1 MRLTLTRTASLTLF
15 PSRSSRSEIK
25 SKSTIKS
32 KNSLGRKSAFTLIEL
47 MVVVGIMGIILMI
60 SIPGIYRHM
69 HPNPLQKGVD
79 DIREACKAAR
89 ELAVLRGTTTAL
101 AIDLNSKT
109 FSVQGAS
116 APGPESGASPEGSAG
131 VARVADVS
139 SSAKN
144 FQLSDRVLIEGLGI
158 NGLDWTEDE
167 HAEVRFYP
175 KGTSDEFSIVLRFVD
190 TAELRNIWLDAITGY
205 PEFEVDPNKFRHR

>member
-1 MRLTLTRTASLTLF
+1 MRLTLTRTPSLTLF

-25 SKSTIKS
+25 SKS

-109 FSVQGAS
+109 FSVQGSS

-131 VARVADVS
+131 IARVADLS
-139 SSAKN
+139 SSAKS

-167 HAEVRFYP
+167 HADVQFYP
-175 KGTSDEFSIVLRFVD
+175 KGTSDEFSIVLRYVD

>member
-1 MRLTLTRTASLTLF
+1 MTGSGSIFAQERLRGSSSSLVLEIKNEKEGRTTRT
-15 PSRSSRSEIK
+15 
-25 SKSTIKS
+25 
-32 KNSLGRKSAFTLIEL
+32 NYGFTLIEL
-47 MVVVGIMGIILMI
+47 MVVVGIMGIILTI
-60 SIPGIYRHM
+60 AIPGIYRHM
-69 HPNPLQKGVD
+69 HPNPLQKAVD

-89 ELAVLRGTTTAL
+89 EMAVLRGNTTAL
-101 AIDLNSKT
+101 AIDLKSKS

-116 APGPESGASPEGSAG
+116 APGPESAASPEGSAG

-167 HAEVRFYP
+167 HAEVHFYP
-175 KGTSDEFSIVLRFVD
+175 KGTSDEFSIVLRFVGKS
-190 TAELRNIWLDAITGY
+190 ELRNIWLDAITGY